1 MAGFSDAETDL
12 ERFALV
18 AEQLVVCREL
28 LVSGSVPK
36 ARMAIILL
44 DQLADALIF
53 RRCQLAYSIWEARA
67 WMRQHHPRYG
77 RAEKRRAAR
86 DFGRRIE
93 IAQALD
99 RHSPG
104 NPEDP
109 VIRDGGDA
117 AILRIAHRYRNLAHH
132 RDRHNPLVVPAIA
145 RVLFRAVT
153 DIWVRGYRRGSAV
166 GHSGIK
172 ARLAEVG
179 IEALGS
185 SGDAADFGHHGEWLN
200 FRDDAERVRAALL
213 PEVETDDEKVR
224 VVLAVDLNDRVG
236 ELLSGIDYLP
246 DGRKRLNGL
255 VEWFQ
260 FWDTHGADDE
270 LIESEAARDVVGR
283 LVAEGESRRAEI
295 EAEAVQANERYLA
308 RLEKLRRDWNPKPAT
323 EVIANA
329 NAATERLM
337 DNQTL
342 EESLLRYEPVDRD
355 LDAVERVIRDAI
367 YQFDEWVNMQ
377 VHDMRI
383 ERIDD

>member
-1 MAGFSDAETDL
+1 MAGFSDAESDL

-18 AEQLVVCREL
+18 AEQLAVCREL
-28 LVSGSVPK
+28 LSSGSVPK

-53 RRCQLAYSIWEARA
+53 RRCDLAYSIWEDRA

-77 RAEKRRAAR
+77 RAEKRRATR
-86 DFGRRIE
+86 NFERRIE

-99 RHSPG
+99 QHCPG
-104 NPEDP
+104 DPEDP
-109 VIRDGGDA
+109 MIRDGDA
-117 AILRIAHRYRNLAHH
+117 AILRITHRYRNLAHH
-132 RDRHNPLVVPAIA
+132 RDRHNPQVVPVLA
-145 RVLFRAVT
+145 RVLFRAVV
-153 DIWVRGYRRGSAV
+153 DMWVRGYRRGSAV

-179 IEALGS
+179 IEGLGS
-185 SGDAADFGHHGEWLN
+185 SSDPDFGHPGEWLN
-200 FRDDAERVRAALL
+200 FREDANRVRTALL
-213 PEVETDDEKVR
+213 PEVEIEDENVR
-224 VVLAVDLNDRVG
+224 VVLAVDLDDRIG

-246 DGRKRLNGL
+246 DGRERVNGL

-295 EAEAVQANERYLA
+295 EAEATAANARYFA
-308 RLEKLRRDWNPKPAT
+308 RLETLRREWNPKPAT

-329 NAATERLM
+329 NEATEKLM
-337 DNQTL
+337 EALTL
-342 EESLLRYEPVDRD
+342 EESLLLYEPVDRG
-355 LDAVERVIRDAI
+355 LDGVERVIRDAI
-367 YQFDEWVNMQ
+367 HQFDEWVNMQ

-383 ERIDD
+383 ERIGD

>member
-53 RRCQLAYSIWEARA
+53 RRCELAYSIWEDRA
-67 WMRQHHPRYG
+67 WMRQDHPRYG

-93 IAQALD
+93 IALALD
-99 RHSPG
+99 RHFPG
-104 NPEDP
+104 DPEDP
-109 VIRDGGDA
+109 MIHDGEA

-132 RDRHNPLVVPAIA
+132 RDRHNPLVVPAMA
-145 RVLFRAVT
+145 RVLFRAMA

-166 GHSGIK
+166 GYSGIK

-179 IEALGS
+179 IEGLGS
-185 SGDAADFGHHGEWLN
+185 SGDPAVFRHRGEWLN
-200 FRDDAERVRAALL
+200 FREDAERVRAALL
-213 PEVETDDEKVR
+213 PELETDDENVR
-224 VVLAVDLNDRVG
+224 VVLAVDLSDRVS

-246 DGRKRLNGL
+246 NGRQRVNEL

-283 LVAEGESRRAEI
+283 LMAEGESRRAEI
-295 EAEAVQANERYLA
+295 EADAVQANERYFT
-308 RLEKLRRDWNPKPAT
+308 RLEKLRRDWHPKPAT

-329 NAATERLM
+329 NVATERLM
-337 DNQTL
+337 ENQTL
-342 EESLLRYEPVDRD
+342 EESLLLYELVDRD
-355 LDAVERVIRDAI
+355 LDAVESVIRDAI
-367 YQFDEWVNMQ
+367 YQFDEWLNMQ
-377 VHDMRI
+377 VHDMRL

>member
-1 MAGFSDAETDL
+1 MAGFPDAETDL

-18 AEQLVVCREL
+18 AEQLAVCREL
-28 LVSGSVPK
+28 LASGSVPK

-53 RRCQLAYSIWEARA
+53 RRCELAYSIWDDRT
-67 WMRQHHPRYG
+67 WLRQHHPRYG
-77 RAEKRRAAR
+77 RAEKNRARRN
-86 DFGRRIE
+86 FGRRIE
-93 IAQALD
+93 IAQVLD
-99 RHSPG
+99 RHFPG

-109 VIRDGGDA
+109 MIRDGDA

-132 RDRHNPLVVPAIA
+132 RDRHNPRVMPVLA
-145 RVLFRAVT
+145 RVLFRAV
-153 DIWVRGYRRGSAV
+153 INMWIRGYRQGSAV
-166 GHSGIK
+166 AHSGIR

-179 IEALGS
+179 IEGLGS
-185 SGDAADFGHHGEWLN
+185 SSDPAGFSQRDEWLN
-200 FRDDAERVRAALL
+200 FREDAVRVHTALL
-213 PEVETDDEKVR
+213 PEVEIEDENVR
-224 VVLAVDLNDRVG
+224 LVLAVDLNDRIG

-246 DGRKRLNGL
+246 DGRERMNGL

-260 FWDTHGADDE
+260 FWDTHGSDDE
-270 LIESEAARDVVGR
+270 LIEMEAARDVVGR

-295 EAEAVQANERYLA
+295 EAEVTAANARYLT
-308 RLEKLRRDWNPKPAT
+308 RLETLRREWNPKPAT
-323 EVIANA
+323 DVIANA
-329 NAATERLM
+329 NTATGKLM

-342 EESLLRYEPVDRD
+342 EESLLLYEPVDRD
-355 LDAVERVIRDAI
+355 LDGVERVIRDAI